1 MKGFTLVYSD
11 SVSKYLEKIPKDRQV
26 QILRK
31 LDLLPIDP
39 KLLDIVKM
47 GGRENTYRVRV
58 GSYRIIL
65 VVDFTNKIIKVERVG
80 TKQEME
86 KYY

>member
-39 KLLDIVKM
+39 KLLDIVRM

-58 GSYRIIL
+58 SSYRIIL